1 MIDVVCTVHLN
12 HLNFPPLACP
22 RSLQNSG
29 RVGGLGDLSLSSPLT
44 TEEEGRLPFP
54 KKLNLHWFLLT
65 LSFVMMQ
72 NLLFPKKLPF
82 PKKLNL
88 RWFLLTLSFIEG
100 IWLTIN
106 MVFSTLDAEEMLHN
120 AVMRLDFYRSGTDDR
135 NLTPL
140 FIATLAIMTR
150 GWVLMATVGFAY
162 AVFKRGHGYDKW
174 VDIYQVMNALT
185 IICAL
190 TTWIVLAIKPAM
202 IGQYFLQNNMVQVL
216 DVMFDF
222 IVPVPICTTSTVLIF
237 QQMMQQEH

>member
-1 MIDVVCTVHLN
+1 
-12 HLNFPPLACP
+12 
-22 RSLQNSG
+22 
-29 RVGGLGDLSLSSPLT
+29 
-44 TEEEGRLPFP
+44 
-54 KKLNLHWFLLT
+54 
-65 LSFVMMQ
+65 
-72 NLLFPKKLPF
+72 
-82 PKKLNL
+82 
-88 RWFLLTLSFIEG
+88 
-100 IWLTIN
+100 

-185 IICAL
+185 VICAL
-190 TTWIVLAIKPAM
+190 TTWIALAMKPAM
-202 IGQYFLQNNMVQVL
+202 IGQYFLQNDMVQVL

-222 IVPVPICTTSTVLIF
+222 IVPICTTYMVLVF
-237 QQMMQQEH
+237 KQKMMQEKRKAQKIYQAYILGKQN